1 MRGEKLMSHIVLIE
15 FRKSRSRKFKKILSM
30 SKKLPGFDN
39 TNGRYTIQIDTRW
52 DYLKNQ
58 EMLLEII
65 RTVHKWKGTSIFYMV
80 FNIPEQRILV
90 FFLIN

>member
-65 RTVHKWKGTSIFYMV
+65 RTVHKWKGTSIFLYG
-80 FNIPEQRILV
+80 IQYTGAKDLGV
-90 FFLIN
+90 FF